1 MSDRKRSLFR
11 RRVSDKTLR
20 DDALALYLDALRL
33 DRRDDLADELL
44 EHVRDCPV
52 CRREILRLDE
62 ALREEDFS
70 ALGPHPLLDQ
80 EAIQEEERRR
90 RKRSWTIF
98 GVVAAVVL
106 AAAVYAYLLVD
117 RKIEEERAKFEQE
130 IMTDSISLALRDS
143 LEAIAEREE
152 LRQRE
157 AERARQDPFRPNDA
171 LENLLTMEIAPPGL
185 TIHSPEVGDTLV
197 APITFSWSFG
207 TPEQRYVTV
216 FSNAGVHDELEVKND
231 AAVMNETPPPGVYY
245 WKLSSM
251 EDLLYIGKFYVA
263 P

>member
-1 MSDRKRSLFR
+1 MSERKSSLFR
-11 RRVSDKTLR
+11 RRRSDKPLR

-33 DRRDDLADELL
+33 DRRDDLAEEVL

-62 ALREEDFS
+62 ALRTKDLS
-70 ALGPHPLLDQ
+70 TLGPHPLLDQ

-98 GVVAAVVL
+98 GVATAVVL
-106 AAAVYAYLLVD
+106 AVAVYAYILVD
-117 RKIEEERAKFEQE
+117 RKIDEKRAEFEQE
-130 IMTDSISLALRDS
+130 IMTDSISLALQDS
-143 LEAIAEREE
+143 LAAIAEREQ

-197 APITFSWSFG
+197 APIRFAWSFA
-207 TPEQRYVTV
+207 TPEDRYVTV
-216 FSNAGVHDELEVKND
+216 FSNSGVYDELEVKDD

-251 EDLLYIGKFYVA
+251 EDLLFIGKFYVA